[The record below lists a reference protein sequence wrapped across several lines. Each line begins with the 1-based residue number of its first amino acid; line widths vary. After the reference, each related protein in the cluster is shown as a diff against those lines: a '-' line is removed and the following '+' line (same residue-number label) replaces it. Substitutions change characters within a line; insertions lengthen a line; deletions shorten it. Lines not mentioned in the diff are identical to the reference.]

1 MKIIRAE
8 IWGIHLPLKEPFVVS
23 YARFESM
30 PSIILKL
37 TTDTGYEG
45 YGEAVPDEH
54 VTGESFYGSFA
65 LLKKVILPEV
75 KGLSPF
81 QIEEIHYRMNRALR
95 GNPSIK
101 AAVDIACFDLMGKIT
116 GVPVYDLIGGK
127 AHEQLS
133 YPKVISIGSPEK
145 MSEAALA
152 ALESGYKHLKIKLS
166 GDTELDVQR
175 LRKIREAVG
184 ADVPIRVDVN
194 QGWETYETAKRA
206 LAQTELLNLDWV
218 EQPLVPEAFIEMN
231 ELRQST
237 VTPLMLDES
246 ICTEK
251 DLQRAIEMRAADKI
265 NLKLMKSGGIYP
277 IIHMAK
283 TAEAA
288 GLACQIGS
296 MVESSIGSAAGYHT
310 AIARKNIETTEL
322 TGPLLFS
329 KDPGNLKYEVPY
341 VHLAEKPGLGVDVDE
356 EILKDLSELHAEV

>member
-23 YARFESM
+23 YARFDSM

-37 TTDTGYEG
+37 TTDTGHEG

-65 LLKKVILPEV
+65 LLEKVIVPEV
-75 KGLSPF
+75 KGMSPF
-81 QIEEIHYRMNRALR
+81 QIEEIHNRMSRALK

-101 AAVDIACFDLMGKIT
+101 AAVDIACYDLMGKVT
-116 GVPVYDLIGGK
+116 GLPVYDLIGGK
-127 AHEQLS
+127 AHEKLS
-133 YPKVISIGSPEK
+133 YPKVISIGTPEK
-145 MSEAALA
+145 MSEAALN
-152 ALESGYKHLKIKLS
+152 ALEKGYEHLKIKLS
-166 GDTELDVQR
+166 GDAVLDVER
-175 LRKIREAVG
+175 LRAIRQAVG
-184 ADVPIRVDVN
+184 NDVPIRVDVN

-206 LAQTELLNLDWV
+206 LAQTELLNLDWI
-218 EQPLVPEAFIEMN
+218 EQPLVPEAFTEMN

-237 VTPLMLDES
+237 LTPLMLDES

-251 DLQRAIEMRAADKI
+251 DLQRAISERSADKI

-288 GLACQIGS
+288 GLACQVGS
-296 MVESSIGSAAGYHT
+296 MVESSIGSAAGYH
-310 AIARKNIETTEL
+310 AAMARKNIETTEL

-341 VHLAEKPGLGVDVDE
+341 VHLADKPGLGVDVDE
-356 EILKDLSELHAEV
+356 TVLEALSELHVEV